1 MTTNNKQDLDDALD
15 FDIFEGD
22 FGTPCD
28 TELSNKIVTSRGE
41 YKCHICAGE
50 ILKGENHRSTTWKFD
65 GELMSYLIWK
75 EHCMRNR
82 KYQATK
88 MLRRLQDITAKYL
101 LFRSLGGSNALF
113 LWRS

>member
-1 MTTNNKQDLDDALD
+1 MTNPLNKQDLDNALD
-15 FDIFEGD
+15 FDLFEGD

-65 GELMSYLIWK
+65 GELMSYRCCNECCVAMVKSVNGEYEEEDPIEARYALG
-75 EHCMRNR
+75 H
-82 KYQATK
+82 Q
-88 MLRRLQDITAKYL
+88 RRGWA
-101 LFRSLGGSNALF
+101 A
-113 LWRS
+113 